1 MLTADITLT
10 TTVSTSSSVQGLKG
24 ARSRRW
30 DGEFRYSATRAM
42 SSSDNFGG
50 TSLADG
56 SVMAVLDLLLVI
68 IRAYDPHA
76 TARGIASQSMF
87 PTAPRQVFIVKLGS
101 IA

>member
-1 MLTADITLT
+1 
-10 TTVSTSSSVQGLKG
+10 
-24 ARSRRW
+24 
-30 DGEFRYSATRAM
+30 M